1 MARKKIEIK
10 RIDNAIS
17 RHVTFSKRKKGLF
30 KKAEELSVL
39 CDADVGLIIF
49 SSTGKSFQYSNS
61 ILGRYSLHRTNL
73 EISFGLQQVVEDI
86 NCAKVNK
93 EVAEKT
99 PQLRQLRGEELH
111 LLSIKE
117 LHHLE
122 MSIEAQLLCVIA
134 KKDEVIMKET
144 IRLQEKEI
152 GLMEENIQLRQ
163 KLVEMANA
171 RKQMNTNTEKVI
183 DEEERSSGS
192 DANNRNF
199 LALLEDHESSSPSLK
214 LGFELLYQL
223 AALKTLIE
231 NVHAACIM
239 HGYEKFSIPGCHRP
253 WAVTR
258 WSVPSLC
265 CSSSLYAF

>member
-61 ILGRYSLHRTNL
+61 CMEEILGRYSLHRTNL
-73 EISFGLQQVVEDI
+73 EISFGLQQAVEDI
-86 NCAKVNK
+86 NCANVNK

-122 MSIEAQLLCVIA
+122 MSIEAQLLYDLLDVYFFQ
-134 KKDEVIMKET
+134 DEVIMKET
-144 IRLQEKEI
+144 IRLQE
-152 GLMEENIQLRQ
+152 

-171 RKQMNTNTEKVI
+171 RKQMNTNKEIVLMRKSVHLDPMPTI
-183 DEEERSSGS
+183 
-192 DANNRNF
+192 ATF
-199 LALLEDHESSSPSLK
+199 LLFWKTMKAPVHPSNWGEYISLL
-214 LGFELLYQL
+214 F
-223 AALKTLIE
+223 
-231 NVHAACIM
+231 
-239 HGYEKFSIPGCHRP
+239 
-253 WAVTR
+253 
-258 WSVPSLC
+258 
-265 CSSSLYAF
+265 